1 MSKPKR
7 IAGQLT
13 TEQQARLRR
22 NRRRIA
28 CELPK
33 LHARDQMRREASDEQ
48 TLTGDLRRTI
58 HASALSLADI
68 AAKVQIPVLT
78 LDEFLTGERTL
89 RSDVLDRLAG
99 SMGLEL
105 VEGQPKIDFSPIPH
119 EEQPNRRNACPAE
132 RPAAGG
138 PVEDAVCCDRPH

>member
-13 TEQQARLRR
+13 TEQQAKLHR

-28 CELPK
+28 RELPE
-33 LHARDQMRREASDEQ
+33 LQARDQMRREASEER
-48 TLTGDLRRTI
+48 TLTGDLRRII
-58 HASALSLADI
+58 HASPLSLADI
-68 AAKVQIPVLT
+68 AAKVQIPILP

-89 RSDVLDRLAG
+89 RSDVLDRLAS

-105 VEGQPKIDFSPIPH
+105 VARG
-119 EEQPNRRNACPAE
+119 
-132 RPAAGG
+132 
-138 PVEDAVCCDRPH
+138 